1 MDLGLQ
7 PEMGLDHASF
17 QITWWSLFSLACI
30 PGIEK
35 VVGWIWTAMDS
46 EPRRWSVLW
55 AQGTA
60 SYMSCKHCNY
70 CTFSNNS
77 PLPWLFR
84 AVTELNL
91 ARMTTV
97 TAIEGHLKTD
107 AWSLSHTVCECKF
120 ACSLRWR
127 FFSWALFP
135 RIAIEGSTSLP
146 QKALNRVN
154 SLKVLSLSAVSE
166 NEWTL

>member
-1 MDLGLQ
+1 MANSLVRLFTFQNAMDLGLQ

-91 ARMTTV
+91 ASMTTV
-97 TAIEGHLKTD
+97 TAIEGHLKTE
-107 AWSLSHTVCECKF
+107 AWSPK
-120 ACSLRWR
+120 W
-127 FFSWALFP
+127 
-135 RIAIEGSTSLP
+135 
-146 QKALNRVN
+146 
-154 SLKVLSLSAVSE
+154 SLKPLGLWIQIRMLITLEVFFVGFVSPDCHRRKHILTTE
-166 NEWTL
+166 STK

>member
-1 MDLGLQ
+1 MANSLVRLFTFQNAMDLGLQ
-7 PEMGLDHASF
+7 PEMGLDHAGF

-46 EPRRWSVLW
+46 EPRRWSFLW

-60 SYMSCKHCNY
+60 TYMSCKHCNY

-97 TAIEGHLKTD
+97 TAIEGHLKTE
-107 AWSLSHTVCECKF
+107 AWSLKW
-120 ACSLRWR
+120 SLKPHAR
-127 FFSWALFP
+127 S
-135 RIAIEGSTSLP
+135 
-146 QKALNRVN
+146 VN
-154 SLKVLSLSAVSE
+154 SNSHAHYAGGFFRGLSFPGLPSKEAHPYHRKH
-166 NEWTL
+166 

>member
-1 MDLGLQ
+1 MWLILFYVCLHSKTPWIWAYSQ
-7 PEMGLDHASF
+7 KWAWTTRHASF

-46 EPRRWSVLW
+46 EPRRWSFLW

-60 SYMSCKHCNY
+60 SYMSCKHRNY

-91 ARMTTV
+91 ARMTRV
-97 TAIEGHLKTD
+97 TAIEGHLKTE
-107 AWSLSHTVCECKF
+107 AWSLSHTVCEFKF
-120 ACSLRWR
+120 ACSLCWR
-127 FFSWALFP
+127 FFFVGLVSPDCHRRKHILTT
-135 RIAIEGSTSLP
+135 EST
-146 QKALNRVN
+146 K
-154 SLKVLSLSAVSE
+154 
-166 NEWTL
+166 